1 MKYFVMLCDGM
12 ADEPVSK
19 LGNKTP
25 MEKAV
30 KPCMDSLAAKGEVGM
45 VKTVAPGLKPG
56 SDVANLSVL
65 GYEPAKYYSGRSPLE
80 AASIGID
87 LKDTDVTLRCNLVT
101 LSDEEKYEDKTM
113 VDYCGGD
120 ISTQEAKILIDYIQ
134 EKLGDDTFKFYS
146 GVSYRHCLVWSNG
159 NPHPGELT
167 PPHDISN
174 RVIAD
179 YIPKGDDTAKL
190 YELMKKSYD
199 LLKDH
204 PLNKEREAN
213 GKRPANSIWLWGEG
227 TKPRLDSFFEKF
239 GKKGSMISA
248 VDLLKGIAICAGM
261 KSVDVDGATGY
272 IDTNFDGK
280 CKAAIEEF
288 KNGADF
294 VYVHVEAPDECGH
307 RGEVENKVK
316 AIELID
322 KYILAPVT
330 EYLKSV
336 DDFAV
341 LVCPDHPTPIA
352 IKTHN
357 SNPVPYLIYS
367 SKNEINSGVSCFCE
381 KEAEKTGNYIEKG
394 FTMMNYFLSK

>member
-1 MKYFVMLCDGM
+1 MKYLVMLCDGM
-12 ADEPVSK
+12 ADESFEQ
-19 LGNKTP
+19 LNNSTP
-25 MEKAV
+25 MELAN
-30 KPCMDSLAAKGEVGM
+30 KPCMDLLASKGEVGM
-45 VKTVAPGLKPG
+45 VKTVAEGLKPG

-65 GYEPAKYYSGRSPLE
+65 GYEPAVYYSGRSPLE

-101 LSDEEKYEDKTM
+101 LSDEENYEDKTM
-113 VDYCGGD
+113 VDYCADD
-120 ISTQEAKILIDYIQ
+120 ISTEDAKVLIDYIE

-146 GVSYRHCLVWSNG
+146 GVSYRHCLVWDNG
-159 NPHPGELT
+159 NPNPGELT

-174 RVIAD
+174 RVITE

-190 YELMKKSYD
+190 YELMKKSYE

-204 PLNKEREAN
+204 PLNKERVAK

-227 TKPRLDSFFEKF
+227 TKPLLDSFESKF

-248 VDLLKGIAICAGM
+248 VDLLKGIAICADM
-261 KSVDVDGATGY
+261 NSVDVDGATGY
-272 IDTNFDGK
+272 IDTNFEGK

-294 VYVHVEAPDECGH
+294 VYIHVEAPDECGH
-307 RGEVENKVK
+307 RGEAENKIK

-322 KYILAPVT
+322 KHVLAPVV
-330 EYLKSV
+330 EFLKSY

-341 LVCPDHPTPIA
+341 LVCPDHPTPLSIR
-352 IKTHN
+352 THTA
-357 SNPVPYLIYS
+357 NPVPYLIYN
-367 SKNEINSGVSCFCE
+367 SKEEIDSNVKSFNE
-381 KEAEKTGNYIEKG
+381 KEASATGNYIEKG
-394 FTMMNYFLSK
+394 FTMMEYFLSK